1 MTHHDPEHPS
11 PESDRRLSELLGG
24 LTDVDFER
32 VDPPAGLLGRITAQ
46 AAAEHGVAAEHGAPS
61 GADAAASGSSA
72 PVVISMDERRRPRSF
87 LFAAAA
93 AVLLVVA
100 AVGAMLA
107 TRAPVRTERQLA
119 RAELEQ
125 LEPLGSTRATARLVV
140 ENGTTHLHIDASD
153 MAPAPAGS
161 KYELWLIDRGVT
173 DPRSLGTITGTEDVV
188 VPSSIDPDQ
197 YAIVDISL
205 EPDDGNHA
213 HSGHSLMRGTLT

>member
-24 LTDVDFER
+24 LTDADFER
-32 VDPPAGLLGRITAQ
+32 VDPPADLLPRITAH
-46 AAAEHGVAAEHGAPS
+46 AAAERDAAS

-72 PVVISMDERRRPRSF
+72 PVVISMDDRRRPRPF

-100 AVGAMLA
+100 AVGAILA
-107 TRAPVRTERQLA
+107 TRAPARTERQLA

-125 LEPLGSTRATARLVV
+125 LEPLGSTRATARLVE
-140 ENGTTHLHIDASD
+140 ENGTTHLRIDASD

-188 VPSSIDPDQ
+188 VPSSIDPDE

-205 EPDDGNHA
+205 EPDDGDHA
-213 HSGHSLMRGTLT
+213 HSGHSLMRGTLA